1 MSDPRAPA
9 SGFLAPRRASRG
21 QLSTARG
28 LAMFRD
34 ELTDAGF
41 DPAVV
46 TELVIV
52 ACQADINASGLNV
65 AEPPEK

>member
-1 MSDPRAPA
+1 
-9 SGFLAPRRASRG
+9 
-21 QLSTARG
+21 
-28 LAMFRD
+28 MFRD
-34 ELTDAGF
+34 ELIDAGF

>member
-1 MSDPRAPA
+1 MSDPRAGAFQP
-9 SGFLAPRRASRG
+9 PRRGAWGR
-21 QLSTARG
+21 LSTARG

-34 ELTDAGF
+34 ELIDAGF